1 MQVLRIVMGKIG
13 LDKAIPLNFGRFCR
27 ASAEITGLVKI
38 HLDRDFTE
46 NLKFG
51 LYNINEKNGILLP
64 FFSETIINRH

>member
-1 MQVLRIVMGKIG
+1 MGKIR

-38 HLDRDFTE
+38 HLDFTE

-64 FFSETIINRH
+64 FFSETILNRH

>member
-1 MQVLRIVMGKIG
+1 MQVLRIVLGKIG

-27 ASAEITGLVKI
+27 ASAEITGFVKI

-46 NLKFG
+46 NLKFE

-64 FFSETIINRH
+64 FFSETILDRH

>member
-27 ASAEITGLVKI
+27 ASAEITGFVKI

-46 NLKFG
+46 NLKFE